1 MDRSL
6 GSPSHIKTIA
16 WNPNSC
22 VIAGTAEGSIHFW
35 HIDLTHIENNPL
47 QWYNVFDAPHDCIK
61 GTLPIK
67 SLHYDM
73 PSNSVIVGYE
83 DSNLLKIYDLHELD
97 CVAML
102 EDGHVANISYVE
114 YYEKNVTNSKYST
127 ETSVRILLTGDTS
140 GKLCLWNITEWD
152 NGQVSSIKPLRYA

>member
-1 MDRSL
+1 
-6 GSPSHIKTIA
+6 
-16 WNPNSC
+16 
-22 VIAGTAEGSIHFW
+22 
-35 HIDLTHIENNPL
+35 
-47 QWYNVFDAPHDCIK
+47 
-61 GTLPIK
+61 
-67 SLHYDM
+67 M

-83 DSNLLKIYDLHELD
+83 DSTLLKIYDLRELV

-102 EDGHVANISYVE
+102 EDGHVANISYVQ
-114 YYEKNVTNSKYST
+114 YYDKNVTNGKYST